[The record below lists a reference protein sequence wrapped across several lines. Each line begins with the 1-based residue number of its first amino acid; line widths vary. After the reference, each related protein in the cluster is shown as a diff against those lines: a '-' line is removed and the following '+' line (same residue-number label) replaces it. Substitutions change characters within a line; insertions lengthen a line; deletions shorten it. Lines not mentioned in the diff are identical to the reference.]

1 MKFIAAVQQ
10 ASQSQRCVTLNAN
23 QQNRFWC
30 VRYLVFVSFSRYM
43 DVVFILQLCNSL
55 LHMLDARF
63 SVCYEGKNAVCFVLL
78 LVMQS
83 ILIYSQLV
91 LRSDL
96 NWYTYN
102 FDSVKKIRQHTH
114 LDDLSLYTEYCRLVA
129 IARRIYQRWSVE
141 TVLLCGKNIH
151 ADFFAVAT
159 FIKLIVTRHSQ
170 EQL

>member
-102 FDSVKKIRQHTH
+102 FDSVKKVRRHTH
-114 LDDLSLYTEYCRLVA
+114 LDDTTYTLIYLCTQNIIISCNRSLNLSKVVCRNSITL
-129 IARRIYQRWSVE
+129 W
-141 TVLLCGKNIH
+141 
-151 ADFFAVAT
+151 
-159 FIKLIVTRHSQ
+159 
-170 EQL
+170 